1 MVLDKQLYNE
11 INEYCKLND
20 LKTRDFIHK
29 ILKEGFMKEKYGD
42 SPFKF
47 TSVPQ
52 LPDNAVKKI
61 EDLVENQFPLPPE
74 VIEPIDNKSVEPKKE
89 IEEIKLQEDIY
100 TGKVEDE
107 IISVQTIQ
115 GVETISEPLIPKKKR
130 KLK

>member
-29 ILKEGFMKEKYGD
+29 ILKEGFMKEKYGEF
-42 SPFKF
+42 PFKF

-61 EDLVENQFPLPPE
+61 EDLDEKQFSLPPE
-74 VIEPIDNKSVEPKKE
+74 VVESIDDKLVESKKE
-89 IEEIKLQEDIY
+89 IEEIQVQDEIY
-100 TGKVEDE
+100 TGKVKDE
-107 IISVQTIQ
+107 MISVQTIQ
-115 GVETISEPLIPKKKR
+115 EAETISEPLMPKKKR